1 MGSISRGAKNSRRSS
16 GITPRRGEPGA
27 GSGHIRRTSAVFAA
41 VALLLAACGG
51 GSDDAAGG
59 AGAGGAGTGQ
69 AGGITELTYLAED
82 IPAGLDWDGPT
93 AAIPATQFGMEQLYG
108 RLVRYELND
117 RGDGVLLPNYDR
129 LVGELAESYEQDGLE
144 WTFKLR
150 EGIVSCAGNEM
161 TADDVIWTFE
171 RAKSVGG
178 AGPIA
183 WFLLNVGSVMD
194 ATPLAPDATPEDRQL
209 SGEIER
215 IDDYTV
221 KIRQFEPNQ
230 LFPAVLAIF
239 GLGIVDSTEAL
250 RHTTPD
256 DPFAHSWMNTEGA
269 AGFGPYCL
277 ESWDKEQEIVF
288 SANPNWDHPSLT
300 APEFQRVRMARVPSA
315 STRTSSLL
323 SGAAELTT
331 GLTSRD
337 FLQIEQEGGD
347 SARVLG
353 VVGNENTFLHMNF
366 SVPPFDNIKLRQ
378 AIAYAVPYDDII
390 EAGYFGAAQKWNGI
404 APPSYPGYVETTTYE
419 RNLDRARELLAE
431 AGYPN
436 GQGLEQFRESFQ
448 LYYVTEKQAQ
458 LQPIATALQTG
469 LREIGIE
476 IELAPIPQTQYGER
490 QLIRR
495 DLPFAINDQEKP
507 IAPDVGYAVQ
517 LFFVTSEL
525 GGLNNM
531 VNYSNARVDDLWLN
545 QARTESDPQ
554 RRDALLAEIQQILMD
569 DVVWLPLVVW
579 ESQVAVSSSVT
590 GWAYDPGNS
599 VRLEYLRSQ

>member
-1 MGSISRGAKNSRRSS
+1 MTRSLRFFSGNRRPDAAIAPGAKVLITRGGRGSRLSAALA
-16 GITPRRGEPGA
+16 A
-27 GSGHIRRTSAVFAA
+27 G
-41 VALLLAACGG
+41 ALLLAACGG
-51 GSDDAAGG
+51 GSDGGSSSGG
-59 AGAGGAGTGQ
+59 AVNA
-69 AGGITELTYLAED
+69 TELTYLAED

-108 RLVRYELND
+108 RLVRYALTD
-117 RGDGVLLPNYDR
+117 RGDGVLLPDYDQ

-150 EGIVSCAGNEM
+150 EGIVSCAGNEL
-161 TADDVIWTFE
+161 TSDDVVWTFE

-178 AGPIA
+178 AAPIA

-194 ATPLAPDATPEDRQL
+194 PSPLAPDATPEDRQL

-215 IDDYTV
+215 IDEYTF

-239 GLGIVDSTEAL
+239 GLGIVDRAEAL

-288 SANPNWDHPSLT
+288 TANPNWNLPALT
-300 APEFQRVRMARVPSA
+300 IPEFQRVRMARVPSP

-331 GLTSRD
+331 TLTSRD
-337 FLQIEQEGGD
+337 FLQIKNEGGD
-347 SARVLG
+347 TARVFG
-353 VVGNENTFLHMNF
+353 VIGNENTFLHMNF

-378 AIAYAVPYDDII
+378 AIAYAIPYDDII
-390 EAGYFGAAQKWNGI
+390 EVGYFGAAQKWNGI
-404 APPSYPGYVETTTYE
+404 VPPTYPGYKEINTYQ

-436 GQGLEQFRESFQ
+436 GAGLEQFRESFQ

-476 IELAPIPQTQYGER
+476 IELAPIPQTQYGDR
-490 QLIRR
+490 QLVRR

-507 IAPDVGYAVQ
+507 IAPDAGYATQ
-517 LFFVTSEL
+517 LFFVSADK

-531 VNYSNARVDDLWLN
+531 VNYSNSRVDDLWLN
-545 QARTESDPQ
+545 QARVESDPV
-554 RRDALLAEIQQILMD
+554 RRNALLAEIQQILMD

-579 ESQVAVSSSVT
+579 ESQVALSDSVT

-599 VRLEYLRSQ
+599 VRLNYLRSR